1 MTPEPQPGP
10 KSPNPWR
17 QLGVVLGVIFT
28 IPAGVAAGG
37 FLGLWLDGKAGTS
50 PLFTLVLIAA
60 GFAGALREVLRQLKR
75 IK

>member
-10 KSPNPWR
+10 KNSNPWR
-17 QLGVVLGVIFT
+17 QLGVAMGVIFT
-28 IPAGVAAGG
+28 IPIGVAVGA

-50 PLFTLVLIAA
+50 PLFTLLLIAA
-60 GFAGALREVLRQLKR
+60 GFAGALREVLRQLKE